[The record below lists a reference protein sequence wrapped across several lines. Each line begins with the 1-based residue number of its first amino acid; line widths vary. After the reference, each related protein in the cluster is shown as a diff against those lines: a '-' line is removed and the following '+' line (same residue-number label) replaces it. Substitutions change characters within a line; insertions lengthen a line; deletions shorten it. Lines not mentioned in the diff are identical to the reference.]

1 VQVTRGTLAPT
12 ALVLREAGEI
22 GALPVVRDGRATPQD
37 QSSQAVA
44 AALAARPGERVAD
57 LAAAPGGKTAAIAE
71 AMNDSGLVV
80 ASDVS
85 PSRMPLVARNAT
97 RLELASVQPVVADGT
112 RPPLRPHAFDRVLL
126 DAPCSGLGVLRRRAD
141 ARWRIRPEDVETL
154 AALQRR
160 LLVAA
165 AELVRP
171 GGRLV
176 YAVCTVT
183 PQETTAID
191 EFAASEL
198 AKFTAAPPLPAP
210 WRPHGRGSLI
220 LPADADSDGMFVLV
234 LDRRRH

>member
-1 VQVTRGTLAPT
+1 
-12 ALVLREAGEI
+12 
-22 GALPVVRDGRATPQD
+22 
-37 QSSQAVA
+37 
-44 AALAARPGERVAD
+44 
-57 LAAAPGGKTAAIAE
+57 
-71 AMNDSGLVV
+71 MGLVV
-80 ASDVS
+80 
-85 PSRMPLVARNAT
+85 RNAT
-97 RLELASVQPVVADGT
+97 RLDLGSVEPVLADGT
-112 RPPLRPHAFDRVLL
+112 RPPLRPAAFDRVLL

-165 AELVRP
+165 ASLVRP

-176 YAVCTVT
+176 YAVCTLT

-191 EFAASEL
+191 EFAAGEL
-198 AKFTAAPPLPAP
+198 TDFGVAMPLPPP
-210 WRPHGRGSLI
+210 WRPVGRGSLI